1 MTGSETSQYAAAA
14 YAPLIKNPSLRVPE
28 PATLPPD
35 IHPLP
40 DTLAD
45 YMVYPYTLEPHVL
58 ALESARRTTA
68 ASHAARREAYLKH
81 RDEEKERRRR
91 ETLRRVAPGFDPSAP
106 LVPTR
111 ALHSPSNS
119 VSAPTPAQSQ
129 PSVHSRTKS
138 VMDDLV
144 EQLAVLD
151 AAKSAGRTPSPGP
164 LL

>member
-1 MTGSETSQYAAAA
+1 MTGSDASQYAAAA
-14 YAPLIKNPSLRVPE
+14 HAPLIKNPGLRVPA

-58 ALESARRTTA
+58 ALESARRATATSHTT
-68 ASHAARREAYLKH
+68 RREAYLKQ

-91 ETLRRVAPGFDPSAP
+91 EALHRVAPGFDPSVP

-111 ALHSPSNS
+111 ALHSPSSS
-119 VSAPTPAQSQ
+119 VSSPVPAQEQQSG
-129 PSVHSRTKS
+129 HARTKS
-138 VMDDLV
+138 VMEDLV
-144 EQLAVLD
+144 DQLAAL
-151 AAKSAGRTPSPGP
+151 
-164 LL
+164 